1 MIVIGGGYIGA
12 ELGQMY
18 SKFGSKVTIIEGLDS
33 VLAGFDKDMTN
44 LVTKT

>member
-18 SKFGSKVTIIEGLDS
+18 SKFGAKVTIIEGLDT
-33 VLAGFDKDMTN
+33 VLPGFDKDMTS
-44 LVTKT
+44 LVAKT